1 MININSHLQTF
12 HFKKIIGGKCL
23 YLPRQSETGKAEMP
37 FPFVFLSHLYF
48 PVCFYM
54 LLLLLDIT
62 AIGIEEPTKSW
73 DFEQSFFE
81 NKDAQQGAEYA

>member
-1 MININSHLQTF
+1 MINIISHF
-12 HFKKIIGGKCL
+12 EAFYFKKIIGGKCL
-23 YLPRQSETGKAEMP
+23 PLPPVIRNGKAEMP

-48 PVCFYM
+48 PAWFYM

-81 NKDAQQGAEYA
+81 KEDAQQGAEYA